1 MERRGW
7 HLFFPTNCCMYL
19 RPFIT
24 KPVVRLLLQ
33 RGAALLALHFQIRE
47 WEAGTRFFGQENLS
61 LKVDHPERTKLSL
74 LVLLKLWENGE
85 LFRVVLL

>member
-1 MERRGW
+1 
-7 HLFFPTNCCMYL
+7 MYL

-47 WEAGTRFFGQENLS
+47 WEAGTRFFW
-61 LKVDHPERTKLSL
+61 P
-74 LVLLKLWENGE
+74 GE
-85 LFRVVLL
+85 LEPQSGSAREDQVEFVGAAETLGEWRAFQGCPALTSELQGRLQRG